1 MLKIVFFLNQILSR
15 SVFSESNFEQK
26 SKSDFDSLI
35 RQQLE
40 KINAVTEKY
49 EKIASSKLGHL
60 TSEQLFS
67 LYGGSEFPSSH
78 TSVCE
83 DDIDSSFTAPQ
94 LKPVLGASSTQPI
107 LASDVRLQSNKTAK
121 ETKPKLNSDRSQPTK
136 SKGILT
142 SQAELISNA
151 MYQTTD
157 TTYTETNQLFI
168 TTGYSLHNL
177 VWLLHFN
184 IVQNMALH
192 QTVIT

>member
-1 MLKIVFFLNQILSR
+1 M
-15 SVFSESNFEQK
+15 
-26 SKSDFDSLI
+26 
-35 RQQLE
+35 E

-60 TSEQLFS
+60 RSEQVLS

-78 TSVCE
+78 TFVCE
-83 DDIDSSFTAPQ
+83 DDIDISFTAPQ
-94 LKPVLGASSTQPI
+94 LKPVLGTSSTQQPI
-107 LASDVRLQSNKTAK
+107 LASDVRLQSNKTSK

-157 TTYTETNQLFI
+157 TTYTETNPAVYYDRLQS
-168 TTGYSLHNL
+168 TKP
-177 VWLLHFN
+177 
-184 IVQNMALH
+184 NMAFTFQHSSEYGTSSNSNNLIS
-192 QTVIT
+192 QNIEVNNPLLQRDRVPCSVSDNLRPKYPA